1 LPAGQ
6 PDGGVAHRNHGE
18 DAGMTETI
26 LILQPV
32 AAELRDII
40 VAELRDMGA
49 AELPPGLVASFTGSA
64 ETAEL
69 KAKLADADYVVFW
82 DVGLPAELLHAAP
95 RLKLAHKW
103 GVGVENIDLD
113 VARARGVQVAR
124 TPGSNAVPVAEFAVG
139 LMIAIGRRIVTAH
152 NSMAEGRWAK
162 NEIWRRSIMLSGKTV
177 GIVGLGAIGK
187 EVARRL
193 TGFGCTVLY
202 NTRTP
207 LPQAEE
213 IARGVAHRNLE
224 DLLVQSDFVCLC
236 CPLTPQ
242 TRGMIAAAQLATM
255 KPGSILVNVA
265 RGGIVQEAD
274 LIAALRDGPLAGA
287 AIDVFE
293 PEPPDPANPLL
304 HMDNVIVTPHC
315 ASTAFEN
322 SAKGIRQW
330 LANIGRVARG
340 EALPETDRVM

>member
-1 LPAGQ
+1 
-6 PDGGVAHRNHGE
+6 
-18 DAGMTETI
+18 MTETI

-32 AAELRDII
+32 GAELRDII
-40 VAELRDMGA
+40 T
-49 AELPPGLVASFTGSA
+49 AELPPGFIASFTESDEPA
-64 ETAEL
+64 AL

-82 DVGLPAELLHAAP
+82 DIGLPADLLHAAP

-113 VARARGVQVAR
+113 VARARSIQVAR
-124 TPGSNAVPVAEFAVG
+124 TPGSNAIPVAEFAVG
-139 LMIAIGRRIVTAH
+139 LMIAMGRRIVTAH
-152 NSMAEGRWAK
+152 NSMIEGRWAK
-162 NEIWRRSIMLSGKTV
+162 NDIWRRSIMLSGKTV

-187 EVARRL
+187 EVAKRL
-193 TGFGCTVLY
+193 SGFGCVVFY

-207 LPQAEE
+207 LPAAE
-213 IARGVAHRNLE
+213 AAALGVTYRSLE
-224 DLLVQSDFVCLC
+224 TLLAEADFVCLC
-236 CPLTPQ
+236 CPLTTQ
-242 TRGMIAAAQLATM
+242 TRGMIAAPQLATM

-265 RGGIVQEAD
+265 RGGIVVEAD
-274 LIAALRDGPLAGA
+274 LVAALRDGPLAGA

-322 SAKGIRQW
+322 SAIGVRHR

-340 EALPETDRVM
+340 EALPLTDRVV

>member
-1 LPAGQ
+1 
-6 PDGGVAHRNHGE
+6 
-18 DAGMTETI
+18 MTETI
-26 LILQPV
+26 LILQPI

-40 VAELRDMGA
+40 M
-49 AELPPGLVASFTGSA
+49 AELPPGFVASFTDSGEPA
-64 ETAEL
+64 AL

-82 DVGLPAELLHAAP
+82 DIGLPADLLQAAP

-113 VARARGVQVAR
+113 VARARAIQVAR

-152 NSMAEGRWAK
+152 NSMVAGRWAK

-193 TGFGCTVLY
+193 TGFGCPVLY
-202 NTRTP
+202 NTRTK
-207 LPQAEE
+207 LPAAE
-213 IARGVAHRNLE
+213 AASLGVTHRSLE
-224 DLLVQSDFVCLC
+224 ALLAESDFICLC

-242 TRGMIAAAQLATM
+242 TRGMIAAPQLAAM
-255 KPGSILVNVA
+255 KPGAILVNVA
-265 RGGIVQEAD
+265 RGGIVVEAD
-274 LIAALRDGPLAGA
+274 LVAALREGKLAGA

-304 HMDNVIVTPHC
+304 HMENVIVTPHC

-322 SAKGIRQW
+322 SGKGVRHW

-340 EALPETDRVM
+340 EALPETDRVI

>member
-1 LPAGQ
+1 
-6 PDGGVAHRNHGE
+6 
-18 DAGMTETI
+18 MTETI
-26 LILQPV
+26 LILQPI
-32 AAELRDII
+32 AAELREII
-40 VAELRDMGA
+40 RT
-49 AELPPGLVASFTGSA
+49 ELPPGFALTFA
-64 ETAEL
+64 ENTDPAEQ

-82 DVGLPAELLHAAP
+82 DVGLPADLLNAAP

-113 VARARGVQVAR
+113 VARARSIQVAR
-124 TPGSNAVPVAEFAVG
+124 TPGSNAIPVGEFAVG

-152 NSMAEGRWAK
+152 NSMIEGRWAK

-187 EVARRL
+187 EVARRVA
-193 TGFGCTVLY
+193 GFGCTILY

-207 LPQAEE
+207 LPKTEE
-213 IARGVAHRNLE
+213 TALDVAHRNLA

-236 CPLTPQ
+236 CPLTPE
-242 TRGMIAAAQLATM
+242 TRGMIAAPQLATM
-255 KPGSILVNVA
+255 KSGSILVNVA
-265 RGGIVQEAD
+265 RGGIVDETD
-274 LIAALRDGPLAGA
+274 LIAALRDGPLVGA

-322 SAKGIRQW
+322 SANGARQW
-330 LANIGRVARG
+330 LGNIARVARG
-340 EALPETDRVM
+340 EALPETDRVI

>member
-1 LPAGQ
+1 
-6 PDGGVAHRNHGE
+6 
-18 DAGMTETI
+18 MTETI
-26 LILQPV
+26 LILQPI

-40 VAELRDMGA
+40 LT
-49 AELPPGLVASFTGSA
+49 ELPPGFVASFT
-64 ETAEL
+64 ETTDPAHL
-69 KAKLADADYVVFW
+69 KEKLADADHVVFW
-82 DVGLPAELLHAAP
+82 DIGLPAELLHAGR

-113 VARARGVQVAR
+113 AARARSIQVAR

-152 NSMAEGRWAK
+152 NSMIAGNWAK

-187 EVARRL
+187 EVARRVQ
-193 TGFGCTVLY
+193 GFGCTVLY
-202 NTRTP
+202 HTRTR
-207 LPQAEE
+207 LSDAEE
-213 IARGVAHRNLE
+213 AARGVSHRGLE
-224 DLLVQSDFVCLC
+224 DLLVQSDFICLC

-242 TRGMIAAAQLATM
+242 TRGMIAAPQLAMM

-265 RGGIVQEAD
+265 RGGIVPEAD
-274 LIAALRDGPLAGA
+274 LIVALRDGPLAGA

-322 SAKGIRQW
+322 SAVGVRHW
-330 LANIGRVARG
+330 LANIVRVARG
-340 EALPETDRVM
+340 EALPETDRVI

>member
-1 LPAGQ
+1 LSREYTFHLRDDRI
-6 PDGGVAHRNHGE
+6 DGGIAHRNGGE
-18 DAGMTETI
+18 NAGMTETI

-40 VAELRDMGA
+40 EAEVPAGFVAT
-49 AELPPGLVASFTGSA
+49 FT
-64 ETAEL
+64 ENTEPAEL

-82 DVGLPAELLHAAP
+82 DVGLPADLLNAGP

-103 GVGVENIDLD
+103 GVGVENIGLE
-113 VARARGVQVAR
+113 VARARSIQVAR

-152 NSMAEGRWAK
+152 NLTAAGQWAK

-187 EVARRL
+187 QVAQRVA
-193 TGFGCTVLY
+193 GFGCTVLY

-213 IARGVAHRNLE
+213 TARGVAYRSLA
-224 DLLVQSDFVCLC
+224 DLLAQSDFVCLC
-236 CPLTPQ
+236 CPLTAE
-242 TRGMIAAAQLATM
+242 TRGMIAAKQLATM

-265 RGGIVQEAD
+265 RGGIVVEAD
-274 LIAALRDGPLAGA
+274 LIAALRDGPLVGA

-322 SAKGIRQW
+322 SATGVRHM

-340 EALPETDRVM
+340 EALPETDRVI